1 MSPFV
6 SFLRD
11 IENSGKETKRLTW
24 MYLIGYVVVALIFI
38 GCSIAFIYTP
48 LNNEIANRQ
57 TTNLITTAQASA
69 NALSKTNNAS
79 EFVSSATHNTD
90 LRMTIIDS
98 DGDVISDSE
107 VDPSTM
113 TNHADREEV
122 TEAIQ
127 GGIGVAQRTSA
138 TDNKNWLYV
147 AVPASY
153 DNEQVVVRVSEPSTA
168 FVSMCSFTQ

>member
-11 IENSGKETKRLTW
+11 IGNSGKETKRLTW

-122 TEAIQ
+122 T
-127 GGIGVAQRTSA
+127 
-138 TDNKNWLYV
+138 
-147 AVPASY
+147 
-153 DNEQVVVRVSEPSTA
+153 
-168 FVSMCSFTQ
+168 